1 MDTPFSKSAVP
12 RPARNPFA
20 RYQISLMDWYIVR
33 EITLPFLF
41 GVGAF
46 SSIGISVGAL
56 FELIRRVTESG
67 LSITLAM
74 QIFALKMPEFIVLAF
89 PMSTLLA
96 TMMSYSRMS
105 ADSELI
111 ALRGCGVSIRRII
124 APAIVFSIMVTGVT
138 FAFNELIT
146 PAANYQ
152 ADMTL
157 NRALNADR
165 PPFTERNIL
174 YREFEDVEGAG
185 GRDDD
190 EEQRMK
196 RLFYAERFDG
206 ERMYELT
213 VLDYTQEG
221 LSQIISADSAIFD
234 LEAKTWD
241 FYDGTIYAVSPDGS
255 FRHIVKFENQEV
267 QLPSTPF
274 DIANNIK
281 DDAEMNIAEASRY
294 LREVI
299 SKTGNERLIRTF
311 EIRIQQKYALPF
323 VCVVFGLVG
332 AALGVRP
339 QRNGRATSFG
349 ISVIIIFGY
358 YLLAFISNAMGEVG
372 VLSPF
377 LSAWIPTLLFLAIGV
392 YLMQRASN

>member
-1 MDTPFSKSAVP
+1 
-12 RPARNPFA
+12 
-20 RYQISLMDWYIVR
+20 MDWYILR
-33 EITLPFLF
+33 EIMLPFLF

-56 FELIRRVTESG
+56 FELIRRVTDSG
-67 LSITLAM
+67 LSIGLAM

-157 NRALNADR
+157 DRALNSER

-174 YREFEDVEGAG
+174 YREFEDA
-185 GRDDD
+185 DDD
-190 EEQRMK
+190 PNEQQMK
-196 RLFYAERFDG
+196 RLFYAQRFDG
-206 ERMYELT
+206 DRMYGLT

-234 LEAKTWD
+234 LQEKNL
-241 FYDGTIYAVSPDGS
+241 GL
-255 FRHIVKFENQEV
+255 FRRH
-267 QLPSTPF
+267 
-274 DIANNIK
+274 D
-281 DDAEMNIAEASRY
+281 
-294 LREVI
+294 LRCFA
-299 SKTGNERLIRTF
+299 GWLF
-311 EIRIQQKYALPF
+311 
-323 VCVVFGLVG
+323 
-332 AALGVRP
+332 
-339 QRNGRATSFG
+339 
-349 ISVIIIFGY
+349 
-358 YLLAFISNAMGEVG
+358 
-372 VLSPF
+372 
-377 LSAWIPTLLFLAIGV
+377 SAHH
-392 YLMQRASN
+392 